1 MLLLRLRQLCIH
13 PALLIDGEAHFYRH
27 RTSNAA
33 DQVLSLAEQTIAK
46 KEEIKQAI
54 KEDAKRARTEVG
66 PGFVELVKK
75 KLLEAAVE
83 RIEAEHRG
91 TEAAEDECAICMVR
105 SLSRIREALKPADIP

>member
-13 PALLIDGEAHFYRH
+13 PALLIDGEAHFYPH
-27 RTSNAA
+27 RTSDAA
-33 DQVLSLAEQTIAK
+33 DQVLSTLLAEQTIAK

-91 TEAAEDECAICMVR
+91 TEVAEDECAICVVR
-105 SLSRIREALKPADIP
+105 SLSRIRDALETS